1 MISACERCCCSA
13 PSYWGLCCFGREVFF
28 WGFLDWSSS
37 LWWWGFFCLFF
48 FSPLLWHF
56 SQLIHRPRSSPAS
69 VLFTFVVGS
78 RCVLRSCRQIVLART
93 SCVYRWGT
101 AGAQRSL
108 PSQKPLG
115 LCCLRSRP
123 ELSVCEGISACS
135 PCFARVTVP
144 APCLLS
150 KERARPPSA
159 GGQMSEGI
167 AM

>member
-1 MISACERCCCSA
+1 MHCYFCDTDRNLLISLNLIFSF
-13 PSYWGLCCFGREVFF
+13 PSF
-28 WGFLDWSSS
+28 
-37 LWWWGFFCLFF
+37 FFCKIVWIFCLFFFF

-93 SCVYRWGT
+93 SCVHRWGT